1 MIPGNTIRPLL
12 AGILLVARGLRFRIF
27 LFLLG
32 LVGIFH
38 GCKPEKEEPPIRIAA
53 AANVREALE
62 EIAKGFQEQSG
73 YTCEIVSSSSGKLAA
88 QIREGAPFDLLV
100 SADRAYP
107 MALHRE
113 GYTAE
118 PPGVY
123 AFGRLVLWSASA
135 ASAPSLADLKAHQ
148 TRSIAIAQP
157 DIAPYGR
164 AAREAL
170 EHYGLYQ
177 DLRPKL
183 IYGESIAQVNQFV
196 SSGAA
201 DYGFTSLSTVRSR
214 QFGGQ
219 GHWTEVDQAAY
230 QPISQAACLL
240 KSASTQRAGAIEFYT
255 YLFSGTA
262 RRVFQAYGY
271 QTP

>member
-1 MIPGNTIRPLL
+1 MRVGSGRPHF
-12 AGILLVARGLRFRIF
+12 GLI

-32 LVGIFH
+32 LSGIFH
-38 GCKPEKEEPPIRIAA
+38 ACKGEKQEGPIRIAA

-62 EIAKGFQEQSG
+62 EIAEDFRTQTG
-73 YTCEIVSSSSGKLAA
+73 YACEIVSSSSGKLTA

-100 SADRAYP
+100 SADQEYP
-107 MALHRE
+107 AALYRE

-118 PPGVY
+118 PPKVY
-123 AFGRLVLWSASA
+123 ALGQLVLWSASA
-135 ASAPSLADLKAHQ
+135 AAPPTLEDLKAPK
-148 TRSIAIAQP
+148 TRSIAMAQP

-170 EHYGLYQ
+170 KYHGLYEG
-177 DLRPKL
+177 LSPKL
-183 IYGESIAQVNQFV
+183 IYGESIAQVNQFI

-219 GHWTEVDQAAY
+219 GHWTEVDRAAY

-240 KSASTQRAGAIEFYT
+240 KSGGGQRAAAIEFYT
-255 YLFSGTA
+255 YLFSGAA
-262 RRVFQAYGY
+262 RRVFDAYGY

>member
-1 MIPGNTIRPLL
+1 MGPRRPPV
-12 AGILLVARGLRFRIF
+12 GVF
-27 LFLLG
+27 LFLL
-32 LVGIFH
+32 LLCWTFH
-38 GCKPEKEEPPIRIAA
+38 ACKGEKQEVLIRIAA

-62 EIAKGFQEQSG
+62 EIAEDFRKQTG
-73 YTCEIVSSSSGKLAA
+73 YACEIVSGSSGKLTA

-100 SADRAYP
+100 SADQEYP
-107 MALHRE
+107 AALHRE
-113 GYTAE
+113 GFTAE
-118 PPGVY
+118 PPKIY
-123 AFGRLVLWSASA
+123 ALGQLVLWSASA
-135 ASAPSLADLKAHQ
+135 AEAPTLEDLKAPE
-148 TRSIAIAQP
+148 TRSIAMAQP

-170 EHYGLYQ
+170 KSHGLYKS
-177 DLRPKL
+177 LRPKL
-183 IYGESIAQVNQFV
+183 IYGESIAQVNQFI

-219 GHWTEVDQAAY
+219 GHWSEVDRAAY

-240 KSASTQRAGAIEFYT
+240 KSGGDQRAGAIEFYT
-255 YLFSGTA
+255 YLFSGAA
-262 RRVFQAYGY
+262 RHVFEAYGY